1 MAKRHVISTCRVCGW
16 YGQLTF
22 EHVPPQCA
30 FNSSPARTYTLD
42 QWMLFER
49 GEQARW
55 ENDQRGSGYFALCD
69 TCNNERGGKWYVP
82 EFKEWAYLGADIVNN
97 IREHPQ
103 RADIEAVNLKVSR
116 CYPVRFIKQVVLML
130 LAINT
135 SGFATDNEPLRRFVV
150 ERGAVGLPDRYRLFL
165 GILDEPVA
173 RHAGLYFPMHV
184 DETGMTGF
192 AATDILYPPFSYTL
206 TVDEPA
212 ASERPGEITQLASLG
227 FEEQS
232 DVELRLPYNAPLLPS
247 DVGSP
252 DRANA

>member
-1 MAKRHVISTCRVCGW
+1 MAKRHVIGTCRVCGW
-16 YGQLTF
+16 YGRLTF

-69 TCNNERGGKWYVP
+69 TCNNERGGEWYVP
-82 EFKEWAYLGADIVNN
+82 EFKEWAYLGADIVNG

-103 RADIEAVNLKVSR
+103 REDVEAVNLKVSR
-116 CYPVRFIKQVVLML
+116 SYSVRFVKQVVLMM

-135 SGFATDNEPLRRFVV
+135 AEFGADNERLRRFVV
-150 ERGAVGLPDRYRLFL
+150 ERDAVGLPDRYRMFL
-165 GILDEPVA
+165 GVFDEPLA
-173 RHAGLYFPMHV
+173 RHAGLYFPVHV
-184 DETGMTGF
+184 DETGITGF
-192 AATDILYPPFSYTL
+192 GATDILYPPFSYTL
-206 TVDEPA
+206 TIDEP
-212 ASERPGEITQLASLG
+212 SSNERAGEITHLASLG
-227 FEEQS
+227 YKHQV

-252 DRANA
+252 DATA